1 MARLLVV
8 MGVFLTLIAILFYT
22 SPSLK
27 PWSPI
32 EIETEA
38 FSQVILYP
46 DEEAKDV
53 QLALVY
59 PNGEMANP
67 YDEGLAH
74 YLEHLVALRFLE
86 NFKTETF
93 RHGNAWTNSYATAYF
108 GSSKKERLTPFLQKL
123 AETAAPL
130 ETDPVFAAEERDI
143 VMREYE
149 QGNAHTKTAQLYVG
163 LVVDLLEDAPLSRSV
178 IGTPEAINSYDLNV
192 AKRLHARS
200 HRLADATLLVHGNL
214 GKRELEKVLSAVS
227 YSQPSTLKPLPTP
240 KGLPVTTERLT
251 AAKTV
256 SEISTDLVWRKLVRV
271 SGCENPVV
279 CNAKITTLERVLDSA
294 ARGGIAGPLRYDAFY
309 ARNFRF
315 DIFNPETGVIEIQFS
330 AVADKGVSHK
340 DLLAEFER
348 VLQDKLTSTIPTSTY
363 DRIRTRLLDDW
374 DTDDPDPEEE
384 FDMAIGWLGDGLQP
398 VTGRERKSAFESLTK
413 EELEKFS
420 GELAAPGRVVIRFV
434 Y

>member
-8 MGVFLTLIAILFYT
+8 MGVFLALIALLFYS
-22 SPSLK
+22 SPSFK
-27 PWSPI
+27 PWSPV

-53 QLALVY
+53 QLALIY
-59 PNGEMANP
+59 PYGEMANP

-86 NFKTETF
+86 NFKTDTI

-108 GSSKKERLTPFLQKL
+108 GSAKRTRLTPFIQKL

-149 QGNAHTKTAQLYVG
+149 LGNAHTQAAQLYRG
-163 LVVDLLEDAPLSRSV
+163 LAVDLLEAAPLSRAV
-178 IGTPEAINSYDLNV
+178 IGTPEAIGSYGLEV
-192 AKRLHARS
+192 AKRLHAQS

-214 GKRELEKVLSAVS
+214 GKRELKKVLSAVS
-227 YSQPSTLKPLPTP
+227 YPQPPTSAPLPTP
-240 KGLPVTTERLT
+240 KRLPVTTDRLS
-251 AAKTV
+251 AEEAV
-256 SEISTDLVWRKLVRV
+256 SDLSTDLIWRKLVRV

-279 CNAKITTLERVLDSA
+279 CNAKTTTLERVLDSA
-294 ARGGIAGPLRYDAFY
+294 APGGIAGPLRYDAFF

-315 DIFNPETGVIEIQFS
+315 DVFTPETGVIEIQFS
-330 AVADKGVSHK
+330 AVADKGVSHE
-340 DLLAEFER
+340 DLLVEFER
-348 VLQDKLTSTIPTSTY
+348 VLQDKLTSEIPPSTF
-363 DRIRTRLLDDW
+363 DRIRARLLDDW

-384 FDMAIGWLGDGLQP
+384 FDMAIGWLGDGVQP
-398 VTGRERKSAFESLTK
+398 VAGRERKSAFEALTK
-413 EELEKFS
+413 KELEEFA